1 MHIINKEQPQISVS
15 QIPNTPTSITSGS
28 LSYSSFGHVMY
39 NLDFQTGEYIF
50 MSPSVELLTGYS
62 KNELNEIGF
71 KSIVKKVYS
80 NKIDRYKVNGD
91 SNLSVE
97 EFYAKYL
104 IETKSGENKWI
115 EDNSF
120 AYLDKDGDRLNAV
133 GILRDTSSLHAFI
146 DKLNEEK
153 NKLDKIFDL
162 SDTMLIQVD
171 KDLKIMMINKKGC
184 RVFGG
189 DKKEI
194 IGKNLNDFIPK
205 HLQSNFEQYIDE
217 IINGDD
223 VLTRSTVGKLK
234 TFDNKIKTIEWH
246 NTLLRD
252 KNGEL
257 ISIIASG
264 QEITERRREEK
275 IRKIISE
282 ILDEANSGKHLYE
295 VFKFIHKS
303 ISKLMKAEN
312 FYIAYHNREQNL
324 LTFPYC
330 VDKYD
335 DDSAPKKLGKG
346 LTEYVLRTG
355 KSVLVDKK
363 KDSELLQKGET
374 ELIGEQSEIW
384 LGVPLKIQNKV
395 IGVLVVQDY
404 EDASTYTE
412 IEQQILDVVA
422 YPISRAI
429 ERKIV
434 DTEREKL
441 IIQLQELNA
450 SKDQLFSLIS
460 HDLRNPFN
468 SLLGFADILAT
479 EFDSLTK
486 EEIKEY
492 NNVINESAKNLYGM
506 TNNLLHYS
514 RYQLGKFDYRPRKMN
529 MGEVIRIVL
538 ETQKHNIK
546 KKDILL
552 IKEIDQSISVFADED
567 LISIA
572 FGNIVENAI
581 KYTNKGGMVKISVE
595 KIGIDDSDKSSV
607 KIIIED
613 DGVGIPEENLVRIE
627 NKEMFSTPGTMR
639 EFGIGLGL
647 FLSRDFITTNNGKLQ
662 IKSEKGKG
670 TTVSIDLP
678 DVEHSIN
685 I

>member
-1 MHIINKEQPQISVS
+1 MHIINKEQPQIFDR
-15 QIPNTPTSITSGS
+15 QISTVPASITSES
-28 LSYSSFGHVMY
+28 LSYSSSGYVMY

-50 MSPSVELLTGYS
+50 MSPSVKLLTGYS
-62 KNELNEIGF
+62 KNELNKIGF
-71 KSIVKKVYS
+71 KRIVKKVCS

-91 SNLSVE
+91 INLSVE

-104 IETKSGENKWI
+104 IETKSGERKWI

-120 AYLDKDGDRLNAV
+120 AYLDKNGDRLSAV
-133 GILRDTSSLHAFI
+133 GILRDTSSLNTFI

-153 NKLDKIFDL
+153 NNLDKIFDL

-171 KDLKIMMINKKGC
+171 KDLKILMINKKGC
-184 RVFGG
+184 RIFSGE
-189 DKKEI
+189 KKEI
-194 IGKNLNDFIPK
+194 IGKNLCEFIPK

-217 IINGDD
+217 LINGDE
-223 VLTRSTVGKLK
+223 VLTRSTIGKLK
-234 TFDNKIKTIEWH
+234 TFDKKIKIIEWH

-252 KNGEL
+252 NNGEV

-264 QEITERRREEK
+264 QEITERRKEEK

-282 ILDEANSGKHLYE
+282 ILVEANSGKNLYE

-335 DDSAPKKLGKG
+335 EDALPKKLGKG

-355 KSVLVDKK
+355 KSMLVDKK
-363 KDSELLQKGET
+363 KDYELLQKGEV
-374 ELIGEQSEIW
+374 ELIGQQSEIW
-384 LGVPLKIQNKV
+384 LGVPLKIQDKV
-395 IGVLVVQDY
+395 IGVLVLQDY

-412 IEQQILDVVA
+412 TEQQILDVVA

-434 DTEREKL
+434 EAEREEL
-441 IIQLQELNA
+441 IVQLKDLNA

-468 SLLGFADILAT
+468 SLLGFADILTT
-479 EFDSLTK
+479 EFESLTK

-492 NNVINESAKNLYGM
+492 INVINESAKNLYGM

-514 RYQLGKFDYRPRKMN
+514 RYQLGKYKCIPREMN
-529 MGEVIRIVL
+529 IEEAIRIVL
-538 ETQKHNIK
+538 EKQKHNIS

-552 IKEIDQSISVFADED
+552 IKKIDKTVSVFADED
-567 LISIA
+567 LINIA
-572 FGNIVENAI
+572 LGNIVENAI
-581 KYTNKGGMVKISVE
+581 KYSNTGGKVKVSVE
-595 KIGIDDSDKSSV
+595 KIKNDESDKSSV

-613 DGVGIPEENLVRIE
+613 EGVGIPKENLKRIE

-639 EFGIGLGL
+639 EFGTGLGL
-647 FLSRDFITTNNGKLQ
+647 FLSRDFITLNKGKLQ
-662 IKSEKGKG
+662 IKSEEGKG

-678 DVEHSIN
+678 GG
-685 I
+685 

>member
-1 MHIINKEQPQISVS
+1 VHIINKEQTQIFDRQIS
-15 QIPNTPTSITSGS
+15 IEPTSITSGS
-28 LSYSSFGHVMY
+28 LSYSSLGYVMY
-39 NLDFQTGEYIF
+39 NLDFQTGEYLF
-50 MSPSVELLTGYS
+50 MSPSINLLTGYS

-71 KSIVKKVYS
+71 KSIVEKVYS
-80 NKIDRYKVNGD
+80 SKIDRHTVNGEI
-91 SNLSVE
+91 NLYVE
-97 EFYAKYL
+97 EFFAKYL
-104 IETKSGENKWI
+104 IKTKSGEKKWI

-120 AYLDKDGDRLNAV
+120 TYLDKNGDRLNAV
-133 GILRDTSSLHAFI
+133 GILRDTSSLHTFI

-153 NKLDKIFDL
+153 DNLDKIFDL
-162 SDTMLIQVD
+162 TDTMLIQID
-171 KDLKIMMINKKGC
+171 KDFNIMMINKKGC
-184 RVFGG
+184 RIFGG

-194 IGKNLNDFIPK
+194 IGKNLSEFIPK
-205 HLQSNFEQYIDE
+205 HLQSNFEQYIEE
-217 IINGDD
+217 IINGNE

-234 TFDNKIKTIEWH
+234 TFDKKIKTIEWY

-252 KNGEL
+252 KNGEP

-264 QEITERRREEK
+264 QEITEKRKEEK

-303 ISKLMKAEN
+303 ISQLMKAEN

-355 KSVLVDKK
+355 KSVLVDEK
-363 KDSELLQKGET
+363 KDNELRLKGET

-384 LGVPLKIQNKV
+384 LGVPLKIQDKV
-395 IGVLVVQDY
+395 IGALVLQDY
-404 EDASTYTE
+404 ENASTYTE

-434 DTEREKL
+434 ETDREEL
-441 IIQLQELNA
+441 IIQLKELNA
-450 SKDQLFSLIS
+450 SKDQLFSLVS

-468 SLLGFADILAT
+468 SLLGFADILTT

-486 EEIKEY
+486 EELKEY
-492 NNVINESAKNLYGM
+492 INVINESAKNLYGM

-514 RYQLGKFDYRPRKMN
+514 RYQLGKYEYKPEEMHFEDA
-529 MGEVIRIVL
+529 IRIVL

-552 IKEIDQSISVFADED
+552 IKEIDQDVSVFADED

-572 FGNIVENAI
+572 LGNIVENAI
-581 KYTNKGGMVKISVE
+581 KYTNEGGMVKISAE
-595 KIGIDDSDKSSV
+595 KIVIDDNGKYSV
-607 KIIIED
+607 KILIED
-613 DGVGIPEENLVRIE
+613 EGLGISEKNLIRIE

-647 FLSRDFITTNNGKLQ
+647 FLSRDFITMNKGKLQ
-662 IKSEKGKG
+662 IKSEEGKG
-670 TTVSIDLP
+670 TTISIDLP
-678 DVEHSIN
+678 GT
-685 I
+685 

>member
-39 NLDFQTGEYIF
+39 NLDFQSGEYIF

-184 RVFGG
+184 RIFGG

-205 HLQSNFEQYIDE
+205 HLQPNFEQYIDE

-303 ISKLMKAEN
+303 ISELMKAEN

>member
-1 MHIINKEQPQISVS
+1 MHIINKEQPQIFDIR
-15 QIPNTPTSITSGS
+15 IPKAPTSITSES
-28 LSYSSFGHVMY
+28 LSYSSFGQVMY
-39 NLDFQTGEYIF
+39 NLDFQTGEYLS

-71 KSIVKKVYS
+71 KSIVKKVHS
-80 NKIDRYKVNGD
+80 NKIDRYRVNGD
-91 SNLSVE
+91 TNLRVE
-97 EFYAKYL
+97 EFYAMYL

-120 AYLDKDGDRLNAV
+120 AYLDKNGDRLNVV
-133 GILRDTSSLHAFI
+133 GILRDTSSLHSFI
-146 DKLNEEK
+146 NKLKEEK
-153 NKLDKIFDL
+153 NNLDKIFDL
-162 SDTMLIQVD
+162 SDTMLIQFD
-171 KDLKIMMINKKGC
+171 KNLDIMMINKKGC
-184 RVFGG
+184 KVFGG

-205 HLQSNFEQYIDE
+205 HLQLNFEQYIDE
-217 IINGDD
+217 LINGDEF
-223 VLTRSTVGKLK
+223 LTRSTVGKIK
-234 TFDNKIKTIEWH
+234 TFDKKIKTIEWH
-246 NTLLRD
+246 NTLLRNN
-252 KNGEL
+252 NGEL
-257 ISIIASG
+257 IYIIASG
-264 QEITERRREEK
+264 QEITERRKEEK

-335 DDSAPKKLGKG
+335 DDSTPKKLGKG

-355 KSVLVDKK
+355 KSVLVDEK
-363 KDSELLQKGET
+363 KDNELRQKGET

-395 IGVLVVQDY
+395 IGVLVLQDY
-404 EDASTYTE
+404 EDASTYSE

-429 ERKIV
+429 ERKMVEI
-434 DTEREKL
+434 EREEL
-441 IIQLQELNA
+441 IIQLKELNA

-460 HDLRNPFN
+460 HDLRNPFH
-468 SLLGFADILAT
+468 SLLGFADILTT
-479 EFDSLTK
+479 EFDYLTK

-492 NNVINESAKNLYGM
+492 NIVINESAKNLYGM

-514 RYQLGKFDYRPRKMN
+514 RYQLGKYEFRPRVMN
-529 MGEVIRIVL
+529 VEEAFRIVL

-546 KKDILL
+546 RKDILL
-552 IKEIDQSISVFADED
+552 IKELDQNISVFADEE
-567 LISIA
+567 LISIVL
-572 FGNIVENAI
+572 GNIVENAI
-581 KYTNKGGMVKISVE
+581 KYSNAGGMVKISVE
-595 KIGIDDSDKSSV
+595 KIDIDESDKSSV

-613 DGVGIPEENLVRIE
+613 EGVGIPEENLVRIE
-627 NKEMFSTPGTMR
+627 NKEMFTTPGTIR

-647 FLSRDFITTNNGKLQ
+647 FLSRDFITMNKGKLQ
-662 IKSEKGKG
+662 IKSKEGKG

-678 DVEHSIN
+678 GA
-685 I
+685 

>member
-1 MHIINKEQPQISVS
+1 VHSINKEQPQIFDSR
-15 QIPNTPTSITSGS
+15 IPNSTASKAGGS
-28 LSYSSFGHVMY
+28 LSYSSFAQVIY

-50 MSPSVELLTGYS
+50 MSPSVKLLTGYS
-62 KNELNEIGF
+62 KNELNKIGF
-71 KSIVKKVYS
+71 KSIVNKVFS
-80 NKIDRYKVNGD
+80 NKIDRYGVNGD
-91 SNLSVE
+91 TNVSVE
-97 EFYAKYL
+97 EFYGKYL
-104 IETKSGENKWI
+104 IETKSGEKKWI

-120 AYLDKDGDRLNAV
+120 AYLDKNGDRLNAV
-133 GILRDTSSLHAFI
+133 GILRDTSSLHTFI
-146 DKLNEEK
+146 DNLNEEK
-153 NKLDKIFDL
+153 NNLDKIFDL

-171 KDLKIMMINKKGC
+171 KDLNIMMINRKGC
-184 RVFGG
+184 RIISG
-189 DKKEI
+189 DKEEI
-194 IGKNLNDFIPK
+194 IGKNLNEFIPK
-205 HLQSNFEQYIDE
+205 HLQLNFEQYIDE
-217 IINGDD
+217 QINGND
-223 VLTRSTVGKLK
+223 VLTRSTIGKLR

-246 NTLLRD
+246 NTLLRN

-257 ISIIASG
+257 VSIIASG
-264 QEITERRREEK
+264 QEITERRKEEK
-275 IRKIISE
+275 IRTIISE

-312 FYIAYHNREQNL
+312 FYIAYHNLEQNL

-335 DDSAPKKLGKG
+335 DDTPPQKFGKG

-363 KDSELLQKGET
+363 KDDELIQKGET
-374 ELIGEQSEIW
+374 ELVGEQSEIW
-384 LGVPLKIQNKV
+384 LGVPLKIQDKV

-434 DTEREKL
+434 ETEREEL
-441 IIQLQELNA
+441 IIQLKELNA

-468 SLLGFADILAT
+468 SLLGFADIVTT

-492 NNVINESAKNLYGM
+492 NNVINDSAKNLYGM

-514 RYQLGKFDYRPRKMN
+514 RYQLGKFEFKPRAMKI
-529 MGEVIRIVL
+529 EEAFRIVF
-538 ETQKHNIK
+538 ETQEKNIK

-552 IKEIDQSISVFADED
+552 IKEIEQNVSIFADER
-567 LISIA
+567 LISIV

-581 KYTNKGGMVKISVE
+581 KYTNVGGNVKISVE
-595 KIGIDDSDKSSV
+595 AFGIDESDTSSV

-613 DGVGIPEENLVRIE
+613 EGVGISEENLVRIE

-647 FLSRDFITTNNGKLQ
+647 FLSRDLITMNKGKLQ

-670 TTVSIDLP
+670 TTVSINLP
-678 DVEHSIN
+678 GG
-685 I
+685 

>member
-39 NLDFQTGEYIF
+39 NLDFQSGEYIF
-50 MSPSVELLTGYS
+50 MSLSVEWLTGYS

-171 KDLKIMMINKKGC
+171 KDLKITMINKKGC
-184 RVFGG
+184 RIFGG

-205 HLQSNFEQYIDE
+205 HLQPNFEQYIDE

-303 ISKLMKAEN
+303 ISELMKAEN

>member
-1 MHIINKEQPQISVS
+1 VHIINKEQPQIFDR
-15 QIPNTPTSITSGS
+15 QNPNEPASITSES
-28 LSYSSFGHVMY
+28 LSYSSSGYVMY

-50 MSPSVELLTGYS
+50 MSPSVKLLTGYS

-71 KSIVKKVYS
+71 KGIVNKVYS
-80 NKIDRYKVNGD
+80 NKIDRYRVNGD
-91 SNLSVE
+91 INLSVE

-104 IETKSGENKWI
+104 IKTKSGEKKWI

-120 AYLDKDGDRLNAV
+120 AYLDKNGGRLNAV
-133 GILRDTSSLHAFI
+133 GILRDTSMLNTFI

-153 NKLDKIFDL
+153 NNLDKIFDL
-162 SDTMLIQVD
+162 SDTMLIQID
-171 KDLKIMMINKKGC
+171 KDLNIMMINKKGC
-184 RVFGG
+184 RIFGG

-194 IGKNLNDFIPK
+194 IRKNLSEFIPK
-205 HLQSNFEQYIDE
+205 YLHSNFEQYIDE
-217 IINGDD
+217 LINGNE
-223 VLTRSTVGKLK
+223 VLTK
-234 TFDNKIKTIEWH
+234 TFDKKIKIIEWH

-252 KNGEL
+252 NNGEV

-264 QEITERRREEK
+264 QEITERRKEEK

-282 ILDEANSGKHLYE
+282 ILVESNSGKNLYE

-312 FYIAYHNREQNL
+312 FYIAYYNREQNL
-324 LTFPYC
+324 LTFPYY

-335 DDSAPKKLGKG
+335 DDTPPQKLGKG

-363 KDSELLQKGET
+363 KDDELIQKGET

-384 LGVPLKIQNKV
+384 LGVPLKIQDKV
-395 IGVLVVQDY
+395 IGVLVLQDY
-404 EDASTYTE
+404 EDASTYTKA
-412 IEQQILDVVA
+412 EQQILDVVA

-434 DTEREKL
+434 EAEREEL
-441 IIQLQELNA
+441 IIQLKNLNA

-468 SLLGFADILAT
+468 SLLGFADILTT

-492 NNVINESAKNLYGM
+492 INVINESAKNLFGM

-514 RYQLGKFDYRPRKMN
+514 RYQLGKYEYRPREIKI
-529 MGEVIRIVL
+529 EEAIRIVL
-538 ETQKHNIK
+538 ETQKKYIN

-552 IKEIDQSISVFADED
+552 LKEIDKSIMIFADED
-567 LISIA
+567 LINIVLS
-572 FGNIVENAI
+572 NIVENAI
-581 KYTNKGGMVKISVE
+581 KYTNVGGMVKVSVE
-595 KIGIDDSDKSSV
+595 KIAIDESDKSSV

-613 DGVGIPEENLVRIE
+613 EGVGIPEENLKRIE
-627 NKEMFSTPGTMR
+627 NKEMFSTPGTLR

-647 FLSRDFITTNNGKLQ
+647 FLSRDFIIMNKGKLQ
-662 IKSEKGKG
+662 IKSEEGKG

-678 DVEHSIN
+678 GA
-685 I
+685 

>member
-1 MHIINKEQPQISVS
+1 VHIIKKEQQQIFDSR
-15 QIPNTPTSITSGS
+15 IPNPATCLASGS
-28 LSYSSFGHVMY
+28 LSYNSFAQVIY

-50 MSPSVELLTGYS
+50 MSPSVKLLTGYS
-62 KNELNEIGF
+62 KSELNKIGF
-71 KSIVKKVYS
+71 KSIVKKVFS
-80 NKIDRYKVNGD
+80 NKIDRYRVNGD
-91 SNLSVE
+91 TSLIVE
-97 EFYAKYL
+97 EYYGKYF
-104 IETKSGENKWI
+104 IETKSGEKKWI

-120 AYLDKDGDRLNAV
+120 AYLDKNGDRLNAV
-133 GILRDTSSLHAFI
+133 GILRDTSSLQIFI
-146 DKLNEEK
+146 EKLNEEK
-153 NKLDKIFDL
+153 NNLDKIFDL

-171 KDLKIMMINKKGC
+171 KDLNIMMINRKGC
-184 RVFGG
+184 RIFCG

-194 IGKNLNDFIPK
+194 IGKNLNEFIPK
-205 HLQSNFEQYIDE
+205 HLQINFLQYIDE
-217 IINGDD
+217 QINGKE
-223 VLTRSTVGKLK
+223 VLIRSTVGKLR

-246 NTLLRD
+246 NTLLRN

-257 ISIIASG
+257 VSIIASG
-264 QEITERRREEK
+264 QEITERRKEEK
-275 IRKIISE
+275 IRTIISE

-303 ISKLMKAEN
+303 ISKLMTAEN

-335 DDSAPKKLGKG
+335 DDTPPQKLGKG

-355 KSVLVDKK
+355 NSILVDKK
-363 KDSELLQKGET
+363 RDEELIQKGET
-374 ELIGEQSEIW
+374 ELVGEQSEIW
-384 LGVPLKIQNKV
+384 LGVPLKIQDKV

-434 DTEREKL
+434 ETEREEL
-441 IIQLQELNA
+441 IIQLKELNA

-468 SLLGFADILAT
+468 SLLGFADIVT
-479 EFDSLTK
+479 SEFDSLTK
-486 EEIKEY
+486 EEIKQY

-514 RYQLGKFDYRPRKMN
+514 RYQLGKFEFRPRTIKI
-529 MGEVIRIVL
+529 EEAFRIVF
-538 ETQKHNIK
+538 ETQEHNIK

-552 IKEIDQSISVFADED
+552 IKEIDQEVSILVDEK
-567 LISIA
+567 LISIV
-572 FGNIVENAI
+572 FGNIVDNAI
-581 KYTNKGGMVKISVE
+581 KYSNSGGKVKISAE
-595 KIGIDDSDKSSV
+595 TIESDESNKNLV

-613 DGVGIPEENLVRIE
+613 EGIGINEDNLERIE
-627 NKEMFSTPGTMR
+627 HKEMFSSPGTMR

-647 FLSRDFITTNNGKLQ
+647 FLSRDLLTMNNGKLQ
-662 IKSEKGKG
+662 IKSQKGKG
-670 TTVSIDLP
+670 TTVSIYLP
-678 DVEHSIN
+678 GS
-685 I
+685 

>member
-1 MHIINKEQPQISVS
+1 MHIINKEQPQIFDIR
-15 QIPNTPTSITSGS
+15 IPKAPTSITSES
-28 LSYSSFGHVMY
+28 LSYSSFGQVMY
-39 NLDFQTGEYIF
+39 NLDFQTGEYLS

-80 NKIDRYKVNGD
+80 NKIDRYRVNGD
-91 SNLSVE
+91 TNLRVE
-97 EFYAKYL
+97 EFYAMYL

-120 AYLDKDGDRLNAV
+120 AYLDKNGDRLNVV
-133 GILRDTSSLHAFI
+133 GILRDTSSLHSFI
-146 DKLNEEK
+146 NKLKEEK
-153 NKLDKIFDL
+153 NNLDKIFDL
-162 SDTMLIQVD
+162 SDTMLIQFD
-171 KDLKIMMINKKGC
+171 KTLDIMMINKKGC

-189 DKKEI
+189 DKKDI

-205 HLQSNFEQYIDE
+205 HLQLNFEQYIDE
-217 IINGDD
+217 LINGDEF
-223 VLTRSTVGKLK
+223 LTRSTVGKIK
-234 TFDNKIKTIEWH
+234 TFDKKIKTIEWH
-246 NTLLRD
+246 NTLLRNN
-252 KNGEL
+252 NGEL
-257 ISIIASG
+257 IYIIASG
-264 QEITERRREEK
+264 QEITERRKEEK

-335 DDSAPKKLGKG
+335 DDSTPKKLGKG

-355 KSVLVDKK
+355 KSVLVDEK
-363 KDSELLQKGET
+363 KDNELRQKGET

-395 IGVLVVQDY
+395 IGVLVLQDY
-404 EDASTYTE
+404 EDASTYSE

-429 ERKIV
+429 ERKMV
-434 DTEREKL
+434 ETEREEL
-441 IIQLQELNA
+441 IIQLKELNA

-460 HDLRNPFN
+460 HDLRNPFH
-468 SLLGFADILAT
+468 SLLGFADILTT
-479 EFDSLTK
+479 EFDYLTK

-492 NNVINESAKNLYGM
+492 NIVINESAKNLYGM

-514 RYQLGKFDYRPRKMN
+514 RYQLGKYEFRPR
-529 MGEVIRIVL
+529 VINVEEAFRIVL
-538 ETQKHNIK
+538 ETQEHNIK
-546 KKDILL
+546 RKDILL
-552 IKEIDQSISVFADED
+552 IKELDQNISVFADEE
-567 LISIA
+567 LISIVL
-572 FGNIVENAI
+572 GNIVENAI
-581 KYTNKGGMVKISVE
+581 KYSNAGGMVKISVE
-595 KIGIDDSDKSSV
+595 KIDIDESDKSSV

-613 DGVGIPEENLVRIE
+613 EGVGIPEENLVRIE
-627 NKEMFSTPGTMR
+627 NKEMFTTPGTIR

-647 FLSRDFITTNNGKLQ
+647 FLSRDFITMNKGKLQ
-662 IKSEKGKG
+662 IKSEEGKG

-678 DVEHSIN
+678 GA
-685 I
+685 

>member
-1 MHIINKEQPQISVS
+1 MHSINKEQPQIFDSR
-15 QIPNTPTSITSGS
+15 IPNSTASKAGGS
-28 LSYSSFGHVMY
+28 LSYSSFAQVIY
-39 NLDFQTGEYIF
+39 NFDFQTGEYIF
-50 MSPSVELLTGYS
+50 MSPSVKLLTGYS
-62 KNELNEIGF
+62 KNELNKIGF
-71 KSIVKKVYS
+71 KSIVKKVFS
-80 NKIDRYKVNGD
+80 NTIDRYRVNGD
-91 SNLSVE
+91 NNLCVE
-97 EFYAKYL
+97 EFYGKYL
-104 IETKSGENKWI
+104 IETKSGEKKWI

-120 AYLDKDGDRLNAV
+120 AYLDKNGDRLNAV
-133 GILRDTSSLHAFI
+133 GILRDTSSLHTFI

-153 NKLDKIFDL
+153 NNLDKIFDL

-171 KDLKIMMINKKGC
+171 KDLNIMMINRKGC
-184 RVFGG
+184 RIISG

-194 IGKNLNDFIPK
+194 IGKNLNEFIPK
-205 HLQSNFEQYIDE
+205 HLQLNFEQYLDE
-217 IINGDD
+217 QINGNE
-223 VLTRSTVGKLK
+223 VLTRSTVGKLR

-246 NTLLRD
+246 NTLLRN

-257 ISIIASG
+257 VSIIASG
-264 QEITERRREEK
+264 QEITERRKEEK
-275 IRKIISE
+275 IRTIISE

-312 FYIAYHNREQNL
+312 FYIAYHNLEQNL

-335 DDSAPKKLGKG
+335 DDTPPQKLGKG

-355 KSVLVDKK
+355 KSVLVDKI
-363 KDSELLQKGET
+363 KDDELIQKGET
-374 ELIGEQSEIW
+374 ELVGEQSEIW
-384 LGVPLKIQNKV
+384 LGVPLKIQDKV

-434 DTEREKL
+434 ETEREEL
-441 IIQLQELNA
+441 IIQLKELNA

-468 SLLGFADILAT
+468 SLLGFADIVTT

-492 NNVINESAKNLYGM
+492 NNVINDSAKNLYGM

-514 RYQLGKFDYRPRKMN
+514 RYQLGKFEFKPRAMKI
-529 MGEVIRIVL
+529 EEAFRIVF
-538 ETQKHNIK
+538 ETQENNIK

-552 IKEIDQSISVFADED
+552 IKEIDQNVSIFADER
-567 LISIA
+567 LISIV

-581 KYTNKGGMVKISVE
+581 KYTNVGGNVKISVE
-595 KIGIDDSDKSSV
+595 AFGIDESDTSSV

-613 DGVGIPEENLVRIE
+613 EGVGISEENLVRIE

-647 FLSRDFITTNNGKLQ
+647 SLSRDFITMNNGKLQ

-670 TTVSIDLP
+670 TTVSINLP
-678 DVEHSIN
+678 GG
-685 I
+685 

>member
-1 MHIINKEQPQISVS
+1 MHIINKEQPQIFDSR
-15 QIPNTPTSITSGS
+15 IPDAPTSITSGG
-28 LSYSSFGHVMY
+28 LSYRSFGHVMY

-205 HLQSNFEQYIDE
+205 HLQLNFEQYIDE

-264 QEITERRREEK
+264 QEITERRKEEK

-330 VDKYD
+330 VDKHD

-355 KSVLVDKK
+355 KSVLVDEK
-363 KDSELLQKGET
+363 KDNELRQKGET
-374 ELIGEQSEIW
+374 ELIGEQSKIW
-384 LGVPLKIQNKV
+384 LGVPLKIQDKV
-395 IGVLVVQDY
+395 IGVLVLQDY
-404 EDASTYTE
+404 EDASTYSE

-429 ERKIV
+429 ERKMV
-434 DTEREKL
+434 ETEREEL
-441 IIQLQELNA
+441 IIQLKELNA

-460 HDLRNPFN
+460 HDLRNPFH
-468 SLLGFADILAT
+468 SLLGFADILTT
-479 EFDSLTK
+479 EFDYLTK

-492 NNVINESAKNLYGM
+492 NIVINESAKNLYGM

-514 RYQLGKFDYRPRKMN
+514 RYQLGKYEFRPREMN
-529 MGEVIRIVL
+529 IEEAFRIVL

-546 KKDILL
+546 RKDILL
-552 IKEIDQSISVFADED
+552 RKEIDQNISVFADEE
-567 LISIA
+567 LISIVL
-572 FGNIVENAI
+572 GNIVENAI
-581 KYTNKGGMVKISVE
+581 KYSNAGGMVKISVK
-595 KIGIDDSDKSSV
+595 KIDIDESDKSSV

-613 DGVGIPEENLVRIE
+613 EGVGIPEENLVRIE
-627 NKEMFSTPGTMR
+627 NKEMFTTPGTIR

-647 FLSRDFITTNNGKLQ
+647 FLSRDFITMNKGKLQ
-662 IKSEKGKG
+662 IKSEEGKG
-670 TTVSIDLP
+670 TTISIDLP
-678 DVEHSIN
+678 GA
-685 I
+685 

>member
-1 MHIINKEQPQISVS
+1 VHIINKEQPQIFDIR
-15 QIPNTPTSITSGS
+15 IPKAPTSITNES
-28 LSYSSFGHVMY
+28 LSYSSFGQVMY
-39 NLDFQTGEYIF
+39 NLDFQTGEYLS

-80 NKIDRYKVNGD
+80 NKIDRYRVNGD
-91 SNLSVE
+91 TNLRVE
-97 EFYAKYL
+97 EFYAMYL

-120 AYLDKDGDRLNAV
+120 AYLDKNGDRLNVV
-133 GILRDTSSLHAFI
+133 GILRDTSSLHSFI
-146 DKLNEEK
+146 NKLKEEK
-153 NKLDKIFDL
+153 NNLDKIFDL
-162 SDTMLIQVD
+162 SDTILIQFD
-171 KDLKIMMINKKGC
+171 KNLDIMMINKKGC
-184 RVFGG
+184 KVFGG

-205 HLQSNFEQYIDE
+205 HLQLNFEQYIDE
-217 IINGDD
+217 LINGDEF
-223 VLTRSTVGKLK
+223 LTRSTVGKIK
-234 TFDNKIKTIEWH
+234 TFDKKIKTIEWH
-246 NTLLRD
+246 NTLLRNN
-252 KNGEL
+252 NGEL
-257 ISIIASG
+257 IYIIASG
-264 QEITERRREEK
+264 QEITERRKEEK

-335 DDSAPKKLGKG
+335 DDSTPKKLGKG

-355 KSVLVDKK
+355 KSVLVDEK
-363 KDSELLQKGET
+363 KDNELRQKGET

-395 IGVLVVQDY
+395 IGVLVLQDY
-404 EDASTYTE
+404 EDASTYSE

-429 ERKIV
+429 ERKMV
-434 DTEREKL
+434 ETEREEL
-441 IIQLQELNA
+441 IIQLKELNA

-460 HDLRNPFN
+460 HDLRNPFH
-468 SLLGFADILAT
+468 SLLGFADILTT
-479 EFDSLTK
+479 EFDYLTK

-492 NNVINESAKNLYGM
+492 NTVINESAKNLYGM

-514 RYQLGKFDYRPRKMN
+514 RYQLGKYEFRPRVMN
-529 MGEVIRIVL
+529 VEEVFHIVL
-538 ETQKHNIK
+538 ETQKYNIK
-546 KKDILL
+546 RKDILL
-552 IKEIDQSISVFADED
+552 IKELDQNISVFADEE
-567 LISIA
+567 LISIVL
-572 FGNIVENAI
+572 GNIVENAI
-581 KYTNKGGMVKISVE
+581 KYSNASGMVKISVE
-595 KIGIDDSDKSSV
+595 KIDIDESDKSLV

-613 DGVGIPEENLVRIE
+613 EGVGISEENLVRIE
-627 NKEMFSTPGTMR
+627 NKEMFTTPGTIR

-647 FLSRDFITTNNGKLQ
+647 FLSRDFITMNKGKLQ
-662 IKSEKGKG
+662 IKSEEGKG

-678 DVEHSIN
+678 GA
-685 I
+685 